1 MQSGARAVRSLFALF
16 HTRQLNWIAWGPT
29 MLVVMQ
35 AQATEE
41 QVRAVCQKIEALG
54 YRAHS
59 MPGAQRTAIGI
70 TGNKGEVEAGSLE
83 EMPGVQEVIKVSK
96 PYKLVSRD
104 TKPDNT
110 VIKFARANGASVSI
124 GGSDLAIIA
133 GPCGIESREQ
143 AFTIA
148 ERVARAGAQFF
159 RGGAYKPRTSPY
171 SFQGLGEE
179 GLQIMAEVRDRF
191 GLLIVTEAVDYE
203 SLDLVD
209 QYADVI
215 QIGARN
221 MQNFSLLKRAG
232 RARKPVL
239 LKRGISATLE
249 EFLMAAEYIMSEG
262 NYNIVLCERG
272 VRTFADHTR
281 NTLDLSIVPA
291 VQRLSH
297 LPIIVDPSH
306 GTGKRNKVT
315 PLSRAAVAVGADGLI
330 VEVHHEPDKAMSDGM
345 QSLYPEQFDELM
357 AQVRQIAPVVGRV
370 VATALPRP
378 EAVSSSKPTLGSS
391 VAPLT

>member
-1 MQSGARAVRSLFALF
+1 
-16 HTRQLNWIAWGPT
+16 

-54 YRAHS
+54 YRPHS

-110 VIKFARANGASVSI
+110 VIKFPRASGASVSI

-143 AFTIA
+143 AFAIA

-179 GLQIMAEVRDRF
+179 GLKIMAEVRDRF

-232 RARKPVL
+232 RARRPVL

-297 LPIIVDPSH
+297 LPIVVDPSH

-330 VEVHHEPDKAMSDGM
+330 VEVHHDPDRALSDGM
-345 QSLYPEQFDELM
+345 QSLFPDQFDALM
-357 AQVRQIAPVVGRV
+357 QQVRQIAAVLGRSVPVSTSVQTS
-370 VATALPRP
+370 ATI
-378 EAVSSSKPTLGSS
+378 EG
-391 VAPLT
+391 